1 MTLYVFPINI
11 FKENLLPYLWI
22 KEDCRKKERGG
33 KKRIKKNII
42 AAKCFQTNVTEM
54 AVKKKRKKIQLL
66 WILILAQ
73 NISTAETLPLVHTV
87 QSATISCVNLL
98 R

>member
-1 MTLYVFPINI
+1 MTLYVFPVNI

-54 AVKKKRKKIQLL
+54 AVKKKKKKNTASLDS
-66 WILILAQ
+66 
-73 NISTAETLPLVHTV
+73 NISTEHFH
-87 QSATISCVNLL
+87 C
-98 R
+98 